1 MENNLTYISL
11 FSSAGVGCFGFKK
24 EGYNCIATNEL
35 LEKRMKIQRINN
47 KCKYQTGYIV
57 GDIRKDEI
65 KEKIYNEIKI
75 WNDKVDVIIA
85 TPPCQGMSV
94 ANLKKNKNDI
104 YRNSLIVET
113 IEIIKE
119 IKPKFF
125 LFENV
130 SSFWKTNCFYKENI
144 KKIGE
149 TILEILSNEYEIEYK
164 ILNFKNYGAN
174 SSRKRILVIGKRKE
188 IKNIDIEKL
197 FPKYRKEKTLYE
209 IIGNMKS
216 LEWGEID
223 PEDFFHN
230 FRVYDKKMLDWIK
243 DLKEGESAFD
253 NKDDSLKPHKIIN
266 GEIVINKKKN
276 SGKYERQC
284 WNKVAKC
291 VLTRNDI
298 LSSQSTIH
306 PKDNRVFSIRELMK
320 MMSIPDDFKWLEF
333 ELETLNNLNL
343 EEKKKILK
351 TNELN
356 IRQSIGEAVPTEIF
370 RQIAENIKKYYK
382 ND

>member
-1 MENNLTYISL
+1 MKSNLTYISL

-24 EGYNCIATNEL
+24 EGYDCIATNEL

-57 GDIRKDEI
+57 GDIKNNEI
-65 KEKIYNEIKI
+65 KEKLYNEIKL
-75 WNDKVDVIIA
+75 WNNKVDVIIA

-113 IEIIKE
+113 IEIINE

-125 LFENV
+125 VFENV

-174 SSRKRILVIGKRKE
+174 SSRKRTLVIGKRKE
-188 IKNIDIEKL
+188 IKNVDIEKL

-209 IIGNMKS
+209 VIGDMKS
-216 LEWGEID
+216 LEWEEID
-223 PEDFFHN
+223 PDDFFHN

-266 GEIVINKKKN
+266 GEIVINKRKN

-320 MMSIPDDFKWLEF
+320 MMSIPDDFKWLEL
-333 ELETLNNLNL
+333 ELNILNNLSL
-343 EEKKKILK
+343 EEKRK
-351 TNELN
+351 
-356 IRQSIGEAVPTEIF
+356 F
-370 RQIAENIKKYYK
+370 
-382 ND
+382 

>member
-1 MENNLTYISL
+1 
-11 FSSAGVGCFGFKK
+11 
-24 EGYNCIATNEL
+24 
-35 LEKRMKIQRINN
+35 
-47 KCKYQTGYIV
+47 
-57 GDIRKDEI
+57 
-65 KEKIYNEIKI
+65 
-75 WNDKVDVIIA
+75 
-85 TPPCQGMSV
+85 
-94 ANLKKNKNDI
+94 
-104 YRNSLIVET
+104 
-113 IEIIKE
+113 
-119 IKPKFF
+119 
-125 LFENV
+125 
-130 SSFWKTNCFYKENI
+130 
-144 KKIGE
+144 
-149 TILEILSNEYEIEYK
+149 
-164 ILNFKNYGAN
+164 
-174 SSRKRILVIGKRKE
+174 
-188 IKNIDIEKL
+188 
-197 FPKYRKEKTLYE
+197 
-209 IIGNMKS
+209 MKS

-223 PEDFFHN
+223 PDDFFHN
-230 FRVYDKKMLDWIK
+230 FRIYDKRMLDWIK

-253 NKDDSLKPHKIIN
+253 NKVDSLKPHKIIN

-284 WNKVAKC
+284 WNEVAKC

-343 EEKKKILK
+343 DEKKKILK
-351 TNELN
+351 TNEIN

>member
-1 MENNLTYISL
+1 MKNDLTYISL

-24 EGYNCIATNEL
+24 EEYNCIATNEL

-57 GDIRKDEI
+57 GDIKKDEV
-65 KEKIYNEIKI
+65 KEKLYHEIKI
-75 WNDKVDVIIA
+75 WNNKVDVIIA

-104 YRNSLIVET
+104 YRNSLIGET

-130 SSFWKTNCFYKENI
+130 SSFWKTNCFYKDNI

-149 TILEILSNEYEIEYK
+149 TIIEILSNEYEIEYK

-174 SSRKRILVIGKRKE
+174 SSRKRALVIGKRKE

-209 IIGNMKS
+209 VIGNMKS
-216 LEWGEID
+216 LE
-223 PEDFFHN
+223 
-230 FRVYDKKMLDWIK
+230 
-243 DLKEGESAFD
+243 
-253 NKDDSLKPHKIIN
+253 
-266 GEIVINKKKN
+266 
-276 SGKYERQC
+276 
-284 WNKVAKC
+284 
-291 VLTRNDI
+291 
-298 LSSQSTIH
+298 
-306 PKDNRVFSIRELMK
+306 
-320 MMSIPDDFKWLEF
+320 
-333 ELETLNNLNL
+333 
-343 EEKKKILK
+343 
-351 TNELN
+351 
-356 IRQSIGEAVPTEIF
+356 
-370 RQIAENIKKYYK
+370 
-382 ND
+382 